1 MRHPALARD
10 PVCNMRPCMHTGS
23 QLRAGCR
30 EAPAFH
36 AEDPHTKKN
45 QSEQL
50 CNQLQPPRPPHL
62 PRLRS
67 CQPRWQTFLGQEKAR
82 THRATDLCSPGTYPG
97 GGRRCGGC
105 LRPACPPAR
114 LEVVRRRASRDDGS
128 ALLSRRCSRRHG
140 RRVAARCG
148 AGALGPRRV
157 GPAYN
162 RSTGRCPRAPSS
174 PWPPSGVV
182 SHGFC

>member
-1 MRHPALARD
+1 MQHATLYAYRITVEGRVPRSARISCRGPPYEKKSVRTIVQPTTEATAFAPLAVLSASVAD
-10 PVCNMRPCMHTGS
+10 
-23 QLRAGCR
+23 
-30 EAPAFH
+30 
-36 AEDPHTKKN
+36 
-45 QSEQL
+45 
-50 CNQLQPPRPPHL
+50 
-62 PRLRS
+62 
-67 CQPRWQTFLGQEKAR
+67 FLGTRKRERTGLLTCAR
-82 THRATDLCSPGTYPG
+82 RALTPAEG
-97 GGRRCGGC
+97 GAAGAV

>member
-1 MRHPALARD
+1 M
-10 PVCNMRPCMHTGS
+10 
-23 QLRAGCR
+23 RAGCHK
-30 EAPAFH
+30 APAFH
-36 AEDPHTKKN
+36 AEDPHTKKISQN
-45 QSEQL
+45 
-50 CNQLQPPRPPHL
+50 CNHSPKIHRGHRICRICPAGGM
-62 PRLRS
+62 RS
-67 CQPRWQTFLGQEKAR
+67 CQPRWQTFLGQESENA
-82 THRATDLCSPGTYPG
+82 RATDLCSPGTYPG

-114 LEVVRRRASRDDGS
+114 LDLVRRRASRDDGS